1 MAVHQANTGAENQKF
16 GVCSAHDTE
25 SVTNQHGH
33 LSCTVQSMF
42 VPFASWY
49 ATESGL
55 VPQPP
60 RNEDVIDLYCHIV
73 IKKTVPGSERFPE
86 PVTPLLVPSPAYKQ
100 RPSKHKGKN
109 AKPY

>member
-1 MAVHQANTGAENQKF
+1 MAVHQANTGAENQKI

-55 VPQPP
+55 VPQPHGMKM
-60 RNEDVIDLYCHIV
+60 LLTYIV
-73 IKKTVPGSERFPE
+73 ILSSKKLFQGLKDS
-86 PVTPLLVPSPAYKQ
+86 Q
-100 RPSKHKGKN
+100 N
-109 AKPY
+109 Q